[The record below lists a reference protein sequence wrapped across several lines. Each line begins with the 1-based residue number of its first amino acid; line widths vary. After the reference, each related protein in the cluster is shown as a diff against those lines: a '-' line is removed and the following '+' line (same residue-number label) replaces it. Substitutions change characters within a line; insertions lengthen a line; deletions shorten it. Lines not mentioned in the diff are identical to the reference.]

1 MPLLSTLPTALS
13 GNDIV
18 IVYKSCEL
26 HFFVLPRKALL
37 YAYRSKVHCPFSRS
51 VQSIS
56 WQSIAKTSI
65 YATETNPFQCI
76 RRRLTSV
83 DDDVRT
89 GHEPGASSV
98 LAEEDGDEL
107 ADLLGG
113 CESVVRS
120 EQVDRDISIGRVDR
134 VEWAVTGS
142 NIVRRLRS
150 DAGSLRMR
158 SAEKWKTKRIRRRTV
173 QSESSPPKP

>member
-1 MPLLSTLPTALS
+1 M
-13 GNDIV
+13 
-18 IVYKSCEL
+18 
-26 HFFVLPRKALL
+26 
-37 YAYRSKVHCPFSRS
+37 
-51 VQSIS
+51 
-56 WQSIAKTSI
+56 
-65 YATETNPFQCI
+65 
-76 RRRLTSV
+76 
-83 DDDVRT
+83 
-89 GHEPGASSV
+89 
-98 LAEEDGDEL
+98 AEEDGDEL

-173 QSESSPPKP
+173 HSESSPPIP